1 MGKKYLIVID
11 MQNDFVSGSLGS
23 EEAQKIV
30 PKVIAK
36 ATNFVGTVIFT
47 QDTHQSNYLST
58 QEGKLL
64 PIEHCIEGSDGWQLI
79 DGLKEFQK
87 NRNCKS
93 YKKDRFGSTQLA
105 EDLRLEYQQGNISSI
120 ELIGV
125 CTDICVVS
133 NALLLKA
140 YIPEL
145 PLSIDADCCA
155 GVTPL
160 KHQAAIETMKS
171 CQIDVKNG

>member
-1 MGKKYLIVID
+1 MDKKYLLVID
-11 MQNDFVSGSLGS
+11 MQNDFISGTLGS

-30 PKVIAK
+30 PKIIAK
-36 ATNFVGTVIFT
+36 VTNFAGTVIFT
-47 QDTHQSNYLST
+47 QDTHQSDYLST

-64 PIEHCIEGSDGWQLI
+64 PVEHCIEDSDGWQLI
-79 DGLKEFQK
+79 DGLKELQK
-87 NRNCKS
+87 SKNCKS

-105 EDLRLEYQQGNISSI
+105 VDLLSEYQQGNISSI

-140 YIPEL
+140 YMPEL
-145 PLSIDADCCA
+145 SISVDADCCA

>member
-1 MGKKYLIVID
+1 

-36 ATNFVGTVIFT
+36 VTTFVGTVIFT
-47 QDTHQSNYLST
+47 QDTHQDDYLST
-58 QEGKLL
+58 REGKLL
-64 PIEHCIEGSDGWQLI
+64 PIEHCIVGSNGWQLI
-79 DGLKEFQK
+79 DELKEFQRSK
-87 NRNCKS
+87 NCKS
-93 YKKDRFGSTQLA
+93 YKKDRFGSIQLA
-105 EDLRLEYQQGNISSI
+105 IDLQSEYLKGKISSI
-120 ELIGV
+120 ELIGI
-125 CTDICVVS
+125 CTDICVVN
-133 NALLLKA
+133 NALLLKT
-140 YIPEL
+140 YMPEL

>member
-1 MGKKYLIVID
+1 

-23 EEAQKIV
+23 KEAQNIV
-30 PKVIAK
+30 PKVIDKVA
-36 ATNFVGTVIFT
+36 NFAGTVIFT
-47 QDTHQSNYLST
+47 QDTHHNNYLST

-64 PIEHCIEGSDGWQLI
+64 AVEHCIEDSDGWQLI
-79 DGLKEFQK
+79 DELKKLQK
-87 NRNCKS
+87 NDKCRS
-93 YKKDRFGSTQLA
+93 YKKDRFGSLQLVM
-105 EDLRLEYQQGNISSI
+105 DLQSEYQQGNISSI

-125 CTDICVVS
+125 CTDICVVN

-140 YIPEL
+140 YMPEL
-145 PLSIDADCCA
+145 PISIDASCCA

-171 CQIDVKNG
+171 CQIYVKNG